1 MCHGFE
7 WEMLMQARAREAAR
21 RIREKAESEKR
32 ESSTT
37 APPKPA
43 EGPVR
48 DRIPEPV

>member
-7 WEMLMQARAREAAR
+7 WEMLMQARAHEAAR
-21 RIREKAESEKR
+21 RMREKAEAEKR
-32 ESSTT
+32 EH

-43 EGPVR
+43 DTSVT

>member
-21 RIREKAESEKR
+21 RIREKAESQKR
-32 ESSTT
+32 EPATV
-37 APPKPA
+37 APPKQPEA
-43 EGPVR
+43 PPK